1 MKDLFKW
8 LFIFICVVLVSI
20 LLLGT
25 VSVYIIKEKS
35 DKINELETIIE
46 QQSQEKEV
54 YIKMLEEKN
63 GN

>member
-8 LFIFICVVLVSI
+8 IFIFICVVLVSI

-35 DKINELETIIE
+35 DKINELETIVE
-46 QQSQEKEV
+46 QQEQEKKV
-54 YIKMLEEKN
+54 YIKMLELKGEE
-63 GN
+63 

>member
-8 LFIFICVVLVSI
+8 IFIFICVVLISI

-35 DKINELETIIE
+35 DRINELETIVE
-46 QQSQEKEV
+46 QQEQEKEV
-54 YIKMLEEKN
+54 YMKMLESEEN
-63 GN
+63 

>member
-1 MKDLFKW
+1 MRDLFKW
-8 LFIFICVVLVSI
+8 IFIFICVVLVSI

-25 VSVYIIKEKS
+25 VSVYTIKEKS

-54 YIKMLEEKN
+54 YIKLLEEEL
-63 GN
+63 

>member
-35 DKINELETIIE
+35 DKINELETIVE
-46 QQSQEKEV
+46 QQEQEKEV
-54 YIKMLEEKN
+54 YIKMLEERE
-63 GN
+63 